1 MIPTL
6 QHRFSRYCIV
16 SSKTPTLM
24 EFVIFQNVNIYKDFL
39 QPIGP
44 ERGEVFCI
52 IFLCIWFV
60 MCLYLHNASE
70 LFIPLWLIFM
80 KRIDECMEF
89 CCLFMRK
96 ILDSSFVRKY
106 HCFVWNN
113 KLVISLKKKSFVA
126 YLEGKEMIGQSAP

>member
-1 MIPTL
+1 
-6 QHRFSRYCIV
+6 
-16 SSKTPTLM
+16 
-24 EFVIFQNVNIYKDFL
+24 
-39 QPIGP
+39 
-44 ERGEVFCI
+44 
-52 IFLCIWFV
+52 

-113 KLVISLKKKSFVA
+113 KLVISLKKKFCCILGRERNDRSISSINTLNLFHAKKKQTPKLQRNKMA
-126 YLEGKEMIGQSAP
+126 YFLLEKVHFPFLASSVM